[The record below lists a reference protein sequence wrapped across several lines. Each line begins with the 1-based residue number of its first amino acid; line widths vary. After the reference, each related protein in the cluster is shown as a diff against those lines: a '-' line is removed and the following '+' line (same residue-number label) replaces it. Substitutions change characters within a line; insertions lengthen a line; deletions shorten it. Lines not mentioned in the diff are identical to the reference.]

1 MINSLILRKYSPKNM
16 LKGEDFL
23 EKETNSIH
31 NALFLPVTI
40 VSSFVYY
47 AAHTNIENKI
57 LVYIAAI
64 FGIIYYIL
72 TRLIFTYRLQKHLAQ
87 TIANYQFKWNLWFVD
102 WRDEALQQAWT
113 EKLQVLRKRGE
124 LTHQKHQKI
133 LHTYQQ
139 HSTARWAYIGLFL
152 LICVST
158 FFALL
163 LTTTK
168 SHHKLTDFNRNRRRT
183 LTTKVPV
190 FAIAAY
196 VGKPAI
202 AVYGGKHP
210 YK

>member
-102 WRDEALQQAWT
+102 WRDEALT
-113 EKLQVLRKRGE
+113 SVDRK
-124 LTHQKHQKI
+124 
-133 LHTYQQ
+133 
-139 HSTARWAYIGLFL
+139 
-152 LICVST
+152 
-158 FFALL
+158 
-163 LTTTK
+163 TTSIAQT
-168 SHHKLTDFNRNRRRT
+168 RRT
-183 LTTKVPV
+183 HAPKTPKNTTYLPTT
-190 FAIAAY
+190 
-196 VGKPAI
+196 
-202 AVYGGKHP
+202 
-210 YK
+210 

>member
-133 LHTYQQ
+133 LYTYQQ
-139 HSTARWAYIGLFL
+139 HSTAKWAYIGFFL

-183 LTTKVPV
+183 LTAKVPV
-190 FAIAAY
+190 FAITAY

-210 YK
+210 HK

>member
-1 MINSLILRKYSPKNM
+1 M
-16 LKGEDFL
+16 G
-23 EKETNSIH
+23 
-31 NALFLPVTI
+31 LFCI
-40 VSSFVYY
+40 VDVCTFHITAY
-47 AAHTNIENKI
+47 N
-57 LVYIAAI
+57 IAAI

-72 TRLIFTYRLQKHLAQ
+72 TRLIFTYRLQKHLAE

-113 EKLQVLRKRGE
+113 EKLQVLRKHGE

-139 HSTARWAYIGLFL
+139 HSTVRWAYIGLFL

-158 FFALL
+158 FLALL

-183 LTTKVPV
+183 LTAKVPV
-190 FAIAAY
+190 FANQQIIQSH
-196 VGKPAI
+196 KI
-202 AVYGGKHP
+202 TCLNIIQK
-210 YK
+210 

>member
-1 MINSLILRKYSPKNM
+1 MTNFLILRKYSPKNM

-72 TRLIFTYRLQKHLAQ
+72 TRLIFTYRLQKHLAE

-102 WRDEALQQAWT
+102 TTSVD
-113 EKLQVLRKRGE
+113 RK
-124 LTHQKHQKI
+124 
-133 LHTYQQ
+133 
-139 HSTARWAYIGLFL
+139 
-152 LICVST
+152 
-158 FFALL
+158 
-163 LTTTK
+163 TTSIAQT
-168 SHHKLTDFNRNRRRT
+168 RRT
-183 LTTKVPV
+183 HAPKTPKNTAYLPTT
-190 FAIAAY
+190 
-196 VGKPAI
+196 
-202 AVYGGKHP
+202 
-210 YK
+210 

>member
-72 TRLIFTYRLQKHLAQ
+72 TRLIFTYRLQKHLAE
-87 TIANYQFKWNLWFVD
+87 TIANYQFKWNL
-102 WRDEALQQAWT
+102 
-113 EKLQVLRKRGE
+113 
-124 LTHQKHQKI
+124 
-133 LHTYQQ
+133 
-139 HSTARWAYIGLFL
+139 
-152 LICVST
+152 
-158 FFALL
+158 
-163 LTTTK
+163 
-168 SHHKLTDFNRNRRRT
+168 
-183 LTTKVPV
+183 
-190 FAIAAY
+190 
-196 VGKPAI
+196 
-202 AVYGGKHP
+202 
-210 YK
+210 

>member
-102 WRDEALQQAWT
+102 WRDEALQQAGNSHT
-113 EKLQVLRKRGE
+113 KNTKKYCI
-124 LTHQKHQKI
+124 LTNNIAPQN
-133 LHTYQQ
+133 
-139 HSTARWAYIGLFL
+139 GL
-152 LICVST
+152 I
-158 FFALL
+158 
-163 LTTTK
+163 
-168 SHHKLTDFNRNRRRT
+168 
-183 LTTKVPV
+183 
-190 FAIAAY
+190 
-196 VGKPAI
+196 
-202 AVYGGKHP
+202 
-210 YK
+210 